1 MINMIKQNIKETRN
15 HHGKLQNCNATSV
28 HYAHV
33 KDCEFGI
40 EWPGISHALTGFFA
54 HVQLWNFANV
64 TVLSIADGE

>member
-15 HHGKLQNCNATSV
+15 HHGKLQNRSATFI
-28 HYAHV
+28 YCTHV

-54 HVQLWNFANV
+54 HV
-64 TVLSIADGE
+64 